1 MSSFLNNAERIF
13 EVARQS
19 SEPEDL
25 TIRLNPEGGIHVIA
39 GSDYSYTSD
48 TTYRIRRGQ
57 GMVEVQGNAGGHM
70 CLLRTAKAATEWMLD
85 RPMYMLA

>member
-25 TIRLNPEGGIHVIA
+25 TIRLNPEGGIHVIS
-39 GSDYSYTSD
+39 GPDYSYSSD
-48 TTYRIRRGQ
+48 TTYRVRRGQ
-57 GMVEVQGNAGGHM
+57 GVVEVQGSAGGHM
-70 CLLRTAKAATEWMLD
+70 CLLRTAKVQAGWMLD
-85 RPMYMLA
+85 RPMYMVA